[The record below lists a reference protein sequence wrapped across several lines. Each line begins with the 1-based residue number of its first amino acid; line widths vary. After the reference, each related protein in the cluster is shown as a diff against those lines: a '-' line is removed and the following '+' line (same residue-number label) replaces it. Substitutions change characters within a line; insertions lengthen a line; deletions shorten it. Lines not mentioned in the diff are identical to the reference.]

1 MPCRAVRA
9 EWSPEVR
16 FALGLLGCVA
26 IVWSVAVA
34 NAAEDEVRRAEE
46 IVVEE
51 KTEQPPLETFG
62 DRPVETEVINKEE
75 LQERPGTDAAEI
87 VRHLPGIRTQQRV
100 QGEEAAVSVEGL
112 PPEFSRVL
120 VDGRRYSGQIG
131 GVDDLSD
138 IPLVGVERLEV
149 VRGAQGL
156 RYGSDAAGAVI
167 RTITE
172 EPPTDGRRVEADVG
186 IGDQGKIVGAATAGY
201 GNEFAG
207 ATVRFLNDQID
218 GYDAPSDVV
227 GDAVFIPS
235 SSQSRR
241 VARDVYSVGRIDP
254 LETLSMHTRLGYRR
268 EDEKLVGV
276 GGTDVAGFSDETR
289 WIATQEAEWAFGP
302 ASTLRGKATFYRD
315 ELESSVGRDFTLAE
329 NEPDVDVELEHLLET
344 GAISHA
350 LTFGADFQR
359 PTLDLEEGTLPP
371 DLAALLP
378 PPSEVGE
385 YQITSGIYGI
395 AESQLASWLALETGV
410 RAQFHSDFSP
420 EVVPQIALVATPWE
434 ADGGRVV
441 RLRVSY
447 GRSYRTPSLRDLFQ
461 PPVPQIGGAYFLAGN
476 PDLTPESL
484 VSYRAGFE
492 AVPVPWISLSM
503 IGFYHDISDHIR
515 SSFAG
520 SLPIGTETITVPP
533 GSTTSPSLELICRV
547 TGTYFPECRDGGT
560 IVVPVNAPLFVKN
573 NLDRVRSAG
582 IETRVRFDAMA
593 FAAWAQ
599 FEIGYTFQQTDV
611 RDSNIALDELP
622 NEPHHVVDLSLGLE
636 APQTGTRLTT
646 LARFRSSA
654 LTETSGT
661 GLLGF
666 GSPEKSQPSWTV
678 DLRVEQPIGP
688 NYAVYADVYNVSDQR
703 IVDSY
708 IVRGRSFFVGV
719 RATFQ

>member
-1 MPCRAVRA
+1 M
-9 EWSPEVR
+9 R

-26 IVWSVAVA
+26 IVSFVA
-34 NAAEDEVRRAEE
+34 AAQAADDEEVRRAQE

-51 KTEQPPLETFG
+51 QTEQPPLETFG

-75 LQERPGTDAAEI
+75 IQERPGTDASDI

-131 GVDDLSD
+131 GVDDISD

-172 EPPTDGRRVEADVG
+172 DPPTDGRRVEADVG

-201 GNEFAG
+201 GNELAG
-207 ATVRFLNDQID
+207 ASLRFLNDQID
-218 GYDAPSDVV
+218 GYDVPSDLV
-227 GDAVFIPS
+227 GEAVFIPS
-235 SSQSRR
+235 SKDSRR
-241 VARDVYSVGRIDP
+241 VARDVYGIGRIDP
-254 LETLSMHTRLGYRR
+254 VDGLSLHTRMGYRR

-276 GGTDVAGFSDETR
+276 GGTDVSGFSDETR
-289 WIATQEAEWAFGP
+289 WIATQEAEWTFGP
-302 ASTLRGKATFYRD
+302 ASTLRGTATFYRD

-329 NEPDVDVELEHLLET
+329 NEPDLDVELEHLLET
-344 GAISHA
+344 GFVSHA

-359 PTLDLEEGTLPP
+359 PTLDLEEGALPP
-371 DLAALLP
+371 DLAALVA
-378 PPSEVGE
+378 PPSAVSE
-385 YQITSGIYGI
+385 YQVTSGIYGI

-420 EVVPQIALVATPWE
+420 EVVPQVALVATPWE
-434 ADGGRVV
+434 GDGGRVV
-441 RLRVSY
+441 RLRASY

-476 PDLTPESL
+476 PNLTPESL
-484 VSYRAGFE
+484 VSYRVGAE
-492 AVPVPWISLSM
+492 AVPLPWLSFSM

-520 SLPIGTETITVPP
+520 SLPVGTETITVPP
-533 GSTTSPSLELICRV
+533 APRNPSLDLICRA
-547 TGTYFPECRDGGT
+547 TNDFFPECQSGGGT
-560 IVVPVNAPLFVKN
+560 IVVPINAQLFVKN

-582 IETRVRFDAMA
+582 IETRVRLDSIPYAP
-593 FAAWAQ
+593 WAQ
-599 FEIGYTFQQTDV
+599 FELGYTFQETSV
-611 RDSNIALDELP
+611 RDSTVALDELP
-622 NEPHHVVDLSLGLE
+622 NEPHHVVDLMLLLE

-646 LARFRSSA
+646 QARFRSSA

-661 GLLGF
+661 GQLGF

-678 DLRVEQPIGP
+678 DLRLEQPIGP
-688 NYAVYADVYNVSDQR
+688 NYAIYADVYNVSDQR